1 MDTRQTNILV
11 AVDGSPPSEWALRV
25 AATLAKRL
33 DANVSIVHVIPPPT
47 TDITEG
53 ALVLI
58 EDLSDAL
65 KASGTALL
73 DKAAARMPKEI
84 PVSRVL
90 RQGYPSAEIVAQ
102 ARESGAGYIV
112 MGSRGRGRWFHFILG
127 STAEAVVRDAPCP
140 VITVAHDPDIKLPN
154 HVNHRTTRGVET
166 TLPPIAPVTANP

>member
-1 MDTRQTNILV
+1 MDTGQASILV

-25 AATLAKRL
+25 AATLARRIG
-33 DANVSIVHVIPPPT
+33 ASVSIVHVIPPPT

-65 KASGTALL
+65 KATGTALL
-73 DKAAARMPKEI
+73 DKAAAGIPKEL

-90 RQGYPSAEIVAQ
+90 RQGFPSAEIVAQ
-102 ARESGAGYIV
+102 ARESGASYIV

-140 VITVAHDPDIKLPN
+140 VVTVAHDPAVRNGFAAANGHTRRSNPALP
-154 HVNHRTTRGVET
+154 TPAT
-166 TLPPIAPVTANP
+166 TLP